1 MTRRAGA
8 ALATTVA
15 IALAFTGCTQ
25 PAPTTLSA
33 TGRVVADTLSV
44 QAPTLGVPRVS
55 LDAGFQLAPGQ
66 AATSSNVPAVLSL
79 GAAQRVV
86 AVAVKLGDSVEA
98 GDVLVRFDD
107 AGLGA
112 QVKIARAD
120 LAVTKAQVGVID
132 SALETLADKQRD
144 LRDKRRE
151 VTDGIAKATRAR
163 KDLAGKLA
171 DARKAAA
178 KLPKT
183 LATVEQNLRMLTPK
197 LAEVEKNL
205 RMLTPKL
212 VEVEQK
218 LRTLTANLA
227 EVEKKLGTLRTSLAE
242 VEKQL
247 AQVDAA
253 LAALP
258 PDAPPE
264 VRDQLLQA
272 KARLTA
278 AKAELT
284 TGIAKLTAARAE
296 LKAGIAELTAARAQL
311 KAGIAKL
318 TAAKAQLKAGIAKLT
333 AARTKLSAAIRQLK
347 KGIPQLTKAIR
358 TIDANLVKARDG
370 IRQIDKGLNKLAD
383 ARATLKGNRKLAV
396 IAARDTTAVDSA
408 SVAKKQAVVRAPTD
422 GVVTSLASVGEV
434 VAPGATVAEVARP
447 ARVVTTW
454 LAPEQAAQVCLDASA
469 TVHLDSLAAPV
480 AGKVSRILPLAEYPP
495 SYHTT
500 DQVHLTRAVPV
511 EVTVDSPL
519 PPGVPADLQLA
530 TCPTHEVNP

>member
-15 IALAFTGCTQ
+15 IALAFTGCIQ
-25 PAPTTLSA
+25 PAPTTITA
-33 TGRVVADTLSV
+33 TGRVVADTLGV
-44 QAPTLGVPRVS
+44 QAPTLGVPRVN

-120 LAVTKAQVGVID
+120 LAFTKAQVGVID

-151 VTDGIAKATRAR
+151 VTDGIAKATKAR

-183 LATVEQNLRMLTPK
+183 LATVEKNLRTLTPK
-197 LAEVEKNL
+197 LA
-205 RMLTPKL
+205 
-212 VEVEQK
+212 EVEQK
-218 LRTLTANLA
+218 LRTLTPNLA

-284 TGIAKLTAARAE
+284 SGIGKLTAARAE
-296 LKAGIAELTAARAQL
+296 LKAGIGKLTAARAEL

-318 TAAKAQLKAGIAKLT
+318 TAAKAQLTTGIAKLT
-333 AARTKLSAAIRQLK
+333 AARTKLTAAIRQLK

-358 TIDANLVKARDG
+358 TIDTNLVKARDG
-370 IRQIDKGLNKLAD
+370 IRQIDKGLTKLAD

-408 SVAKKQAVVRAPTD
+408 SVAKKQAVVRAPAD
-422 GVVTSLASVGEV
+422 GVVTSLAAVGDV

-480 AGKVSRILPLAEYPP
+480 AGKVSRILPLADYPP

>member
-86 AVAVKLGDSVEA
+86 AVAVKLGDNVEA

-120 LAVTKAQVGVID
+120 HAVTKAQVGVID

-171 DARKAAA
+171 DARKAAT

-183 LATVEQNLRMLTPK
+183 LATVEKNLRTLTPK

-212 VEVEQK
+212 AEVEQK
-218 LRTLTANLA
+218 LRTLTAN
-227 EVEKKLGTLRTSLAE
+227 LAE

-264 VRDQLLQA
+264 VREPLLQA
-272 KARLTA
+272 KATLTA
-278 AKAELT
+278 AKAELKSGIGKLT
-284 TGIAKLTAARAE
+284 AARAQLKTGIAKLTAA
-296 LKAGIAELTAARAQL
+296 KSQL
-311 KAGIAKL
+311 KAGIGKL
-318 TAAKAQLKAGIAKLT
+318 TAAKAQLT
-333 AARTKLSAAIRQLK
+333 AAIRQFK

-408 SVAKKQAVVRAPTD
+408 SVAKKQAVIRAPTD
-422 GVVTSLASVGEV
+422 GVVTSLAAVGDV
-434 VAPGATVAEVARP
+434 LAPGATVAEVARP

-511 EVTVDSPL
+511 EVTVDSAL